1 MTRRILDD
9 ADIVAHRFDLGDGD
23 WVDLKS
29 RFRVRDRGAI
39 NKAIIEGEITT
50 TSVAGADG
58 RRVQVVKLGEL
69 ALDATSIATMVQGV
83 IRWGGPGF
91 CVVNHDRP
99 DAPTHAEVDDSGGP
113 CRVRPMTVEALGNMD
128 DVTGMLIVAKIND
141 LNPSPKEGSDNP

>member
-1 MTRRILDD
+1 VTRRILDD
-9 ADIVAHRFDLGDGD
+9 ADIEAVRFDLGEGD

-39 NKAIIEGEITT
+39 NKAIIEGEVTT
-50 TSVAGADG
+50 TSVAGVDG
-58 RRVQVVKLGEL
+58 KRVQVVKLGEL

-99 DAPTHAEVDDSGGP
+99 GAPTHAEVEDQTGP
-113 CRVRPMTVEALGNMD
+113 CRIRPMTVEALGNMD
-128 DVTGMLIVAKIND
+128 DVTGMRIVAKIND
-141 LNPSPKEGSDNP
+141 LNPEPKEGSDNP